1 MKQRLKGLMESMMY
15 NLHFLDTLDD
25 NSDITAEKRAN
36 ILLPYVDKMAQM
48 GMEAGSDVKTQEE
61 LNQVMG
67 MFLEIEALKQGLNN
81 SIFADGKMD
90 EDELNEL
97 KTRSESFLQ
106 NAEKS
111 DVIMVGQI
119 IKNGIE
125 ANDIVNENESIYL
138 NSFLNKYNLS
148 EADLIN
154 STPGIDVLTDL
165 LLELDENEIS
175 EISEIVTDAAA
186 ANQLKK

>member
-25 NSDITAEKRAN
+25 NSDITEEKRAN

-61 LNQVMG
+61 VNQVMG

-90 EDELNEL
+90 EDELNDL
-97 KTRSESFLQ
+97 KSRSESFLQ

-165 LLELDENEIS
+165 LLELDEEEIS
-175 EISEIVTDAAA
+175 EISKIVTDAAA